1 MRTAKCPTC
10 GHETAPDNYCP
21 NCAPVNGVRVKPAPP
36 PELAGRVF
44 TPTPP
49 EMAEEIRRTFDEAAF
64 FAEVEEVLKTGSA
77 DIDALLARV
86 ERKAHGG
93 N

>member
-1 MRTAKCPTC
+1 MQNAKSPTC
-10 GHETAPDNYCP
+10 GHETAAPDCP
-21 NCAPVNGVRVKPAPP
+21 DCANGKAVKPTPP

-77 DIDALLARV
+77 DIDALVSRV